1 MMESVPGARCPVP
14 GARCPVPPVPPV
26 PVVPVVGM
34 LWGWMMSWTRR

>member
-1 MMESVPGARCPVP
+1 MMESVPGARC
-14 GARCPVPPVPPV
+14 PVPPV